1 MAVIYSYPQKGSVV
15 DGDLF
20 VITDPADSNK
30 TKTVTAQTLANYID
44 GEVTLQEVLDTG
56 NTANNQSITLTG
68 APASISSST
77 VTATTSATIA
87 NVTYSSSSIISSA
100 DLRIENTTGQL
111 SLRGP
116 NQVNLTSLG
125 AGIVL
130 TTGGA
135 ANDDI
140 SLQAGPDAD
149 IIGDCNTFNI
159 TSDATII
166 DAQGGNTTIIG
177 NGLIAIGDSSTTSI
191 TTRSIA
197 GLNIEAPTPGTA
209 DVTSTIVFQGPNG
222 AVGRPTYSFSADD
235 DSGMYLEA
243 VGKLAVAAAGA
254 NALQL
259 WTANAVKSN
268 LPFQLSSSADPGLNS
283 YEQLTR
289 FENGTFT
296 PYWTDGVTPLAGAGY
311 ANQEGSYI
319 IWQNTLYGYFRIESN
334 GIPTPPVTGLGI
346 NGTIVTG
353 TGAGAT
359 LDATFPKVANTGSS
373 VTIGAISGAIAGTGA
388 PIGGFVSVGT
398 PGQLMVLQ
406 TYTSGTDYNRVASLP
421 AMGAAYTVEGTF
433 AYVFES

>member
-30 TKTVTAQTLANYID
+30 TKTVTAQTLANYVD

-87 NVTYSSSSIISSA
+87 NVTHSSSNILSSA
-100 DLRIENTTGQL
+100 DLTIANTTGQL
-111 SLRGP
+111 TLQGP
-116 NQVNLTSLG
+116 NQINLTSVG
-125 AGIVL
+125 AGVVL
-130 TTGGA
+130 TTGGL

-140 SLQAGPDAD
+140 RLEAGNSGD
-149 IIGDCNTFNI
+149 IIGDCNNFNI
-159 TSDATII
+159 TSDGTTI
-166 DAQGGNTTIIG
+166 DAQAGNTTIIG
-177 NGLIAIGDSSTTSI
+177 NGLIAIGGSPTTSI

-209 DVTSTIVFQGPNG
+209 EVTSGIVFQGPNG
-222 AVGRPTYSFSADD
+222 AVGRPAYSFSADD

-243 VGKLAVAAAGA
+243 VGKLAITAGGA

-268 LPFQLSSSADPGLNS
+268 LPFQLSNSAGPGLNS

-296 PYWTDGVTPLAGAGY
+296 PYWTDGNAPLAGATY
-311 ANQEGSYI
+311 ANQSGSYI

-334 GIPTPPVTGLGI
+334 NIPTPPVTGLGI

-359 LDATFPKVANTGSS
+359 LDATFPKVATTGSS
-373 VTIGAISGAIAGTGA
+373 VTIGAIANSTSGTGA
-388 PIGGFVSVGT
+388 PIGGFVSAGT

-406 TYTSGTDYNRVASLP
+406 TYLSGTDYTRVASLP
-421 AMGAAYTVEGTF
+421 AMGATYTIEGTF
-433 AYVFES
+433 AYVFET